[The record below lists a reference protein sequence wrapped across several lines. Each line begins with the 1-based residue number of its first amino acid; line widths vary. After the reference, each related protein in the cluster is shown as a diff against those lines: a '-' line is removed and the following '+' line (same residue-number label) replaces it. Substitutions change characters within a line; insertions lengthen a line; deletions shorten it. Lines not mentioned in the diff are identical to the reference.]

1 MARKIFKYRGLT
13 AEELKKLSIK
23 EFANLLTSR
32 ERRSIL
38 RGFTAE
44 EQNTIDKLEKRNTV
58 KTHQR
63 QLVILP
69 GMIGK
74 TLEVHKGKEYVPV
87 TITEEMVGHRLG
99 EFALTR
105 KRAGHTKAGVGAK
118 KKK

>member
-13 AEELKKLSIK
+13 GEELKKLSIK
-23 EFANLLTSR
+23 EFAELLPSR

-38 RGFTAE
+38 RGFTDD
-44 EQNTIDKLEKRNTV
+44 EQNTLAKLEKRNTV

-69 GMIGK
+69 SMIGK
-74 TLEVHKGKEYVPV
+74 TIEVHRGKEFVPV
-87 TITEEMVGHRLG
+87 TITEEMMGHRLG

-105 KRAGHTKAGVGAK
+105 KRATHAKSGVGAK
-118 KKK
+118 KK